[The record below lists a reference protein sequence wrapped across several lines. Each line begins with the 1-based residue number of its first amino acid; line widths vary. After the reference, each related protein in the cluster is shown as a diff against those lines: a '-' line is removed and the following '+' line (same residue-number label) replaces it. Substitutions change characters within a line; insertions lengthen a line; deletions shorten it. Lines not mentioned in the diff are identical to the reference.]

1 MNINLLSVLLVNNV
15 IYIYLYNATY
25 TMNDVQ
31 EAQSWFVLPELGTC
45 RWEFFVMSYE
55 LIYILY
61 YAKNW

>member
-1 MNINLLSVLLVNNV
+1 MDINLLSVLLVNNV
-15 IYIYLYNATY
+15 TMLCKTY
-25 TMNDVQ
+25 TLNDIQ

-61 YAKNW
+61 YAKIW